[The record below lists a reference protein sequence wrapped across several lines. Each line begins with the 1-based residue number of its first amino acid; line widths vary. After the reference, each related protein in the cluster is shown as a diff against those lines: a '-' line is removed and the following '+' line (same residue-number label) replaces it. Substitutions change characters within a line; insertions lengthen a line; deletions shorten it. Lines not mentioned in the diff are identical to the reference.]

1 MTDWTQVCAVSELP
15 DASWKVVDV
24 DEVMIA
30 VFNVAGNYYAIED
43 ICTHDGGELT
53 GGKLEGCEVICP
65 RHNARFCIKTGT
77 ALTPPAYEPVDV
89 FPVKLEDNS
98 IWTRDDRWD

>member
-1 MTDWTQVCAVSELP
+1 MTDWTPVCTVSELP
-15 DASWKVVDV
+15 TGSWKVVDV
-24 DEVMIA
+24 DDVMIA

-65 RHNARFCIKTGT
+65 RHHARFCIKTGA

-89 FPVKLEDNS
+89 FPIKIEDGS
-98 IWTRDDRWD
+98 IFTRDDRWD